1 MKYLLALLFPLAL
14 SVHALNIPVIKPV
27 AAESGTENYP
37 YYKKLLQNPP
47 PGATEKQ
54 NAENLVSAL
63 QWLSRMNEPGSLIF
77 CWNWC
82 GQSTRRA
89 CRLFLPCTINRM

>member
-1 MKYLLALLFPLAL
+1 MKYLLALLFPFAL
-14 SVHALNIPVIKPV
+14 SVSALDTPAITPV

-47 PGATEKQ
+47 PGTTEKQ

-63 QWLSRMNEPGSLIF
+63 QRLSRMNEPEEF
-77 CWNWC
+77 D
-82 GQSTRRA
+82 
-89 CRLFLPCTINRM
+89 FLLELVRTK

>member
-47 PGATEKQ
+47 PGATEK
-54 NAENLVSAL
+54 
-63 QWLSRMNEPGSLIF
+63 
-77 CWNWC
+77 
-82 GQSTRRA
+82 
-89 CRLFLPCTINRM
+89 